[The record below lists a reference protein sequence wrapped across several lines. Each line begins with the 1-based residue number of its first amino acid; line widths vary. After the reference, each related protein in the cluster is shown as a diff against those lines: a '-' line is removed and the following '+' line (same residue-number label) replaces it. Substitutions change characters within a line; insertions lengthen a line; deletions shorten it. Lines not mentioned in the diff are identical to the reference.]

1 MAPGRMCLESPCAE
15 HNGCSFS
22 SSTPTSTS
30 TAFIRRVMIN
40 GWGLQNDTL
49 VGLAGHLAE
58 ARQTSQQGH
67 AMMRRGGVG
76 QTMGGT

>member
-1 MAPGRMCLESPCAE
+1 
-15 HNGCSFS
+15 
-22 SSTPTSTS
+22 
-30 TAFIRRVMIN
+30 MIN

-67 AMMRRGGVG
+67 AMMRWGGVG